1 MSYDLVIKN
10 GMVVDGTGAKRY
22 QADVAIQSG
31 KVAEIGK
38 VTEGAKRTI
47 DADGLV
53 VTPGFV
59 DPHTHYDAQI
69 CWDGAVTPSS
79 WHGVTSVVMGNCGVG
94 IAPCRPET
102 REIAMKDLV
111 NVEGIPFDVLN
122 KGITWDWET
131 FPEFMDAAA
140 ARKPSLNLAFIAP
153 LTPFRHYV
161 MGEASMDRAATP
173 EETAKIAALIG
184 EAVDK
189 GALGFS
195 STTLNQHMGFE
206 GKPLACRNASREEL
220 AAYCQQLKK
229 RGKGA
234 IEIALTRQVG
244 VLEQDQCE
252 LLDFLLDQSGRPVTF
267 IALFDR
273 DDIPEAV
280 RNTLRLAA
288 PMIAKGARPQT
299 SPLPLTRECTMENPF
314 AFAAFPS
321 WKRVFAD
328 TNPESQKK
336 VYADPAFRNA
346 FRHDLKNPTGF
357 SDWRRIVV
365 HDVKNPA
372 LKDLERKSIAE
383 VASLQNKDGVDAFL
397 DLVLAD
403 DLKVEFTIS
412 SWNTPRG
419 SHARTAEQQV
429 DPDGA
434 GRRRRACRHAV
445 RRGLPDLPA
454 RHLGAREGG
463 DHLGRGRAQADLRS
477 RRSLRS
483 QGSRSPREGRAGRRG
498 DLRPD
503 SHRLEEPRRAAFRP
517 ARRCQAHRHAVGRR
531 RVHDRQR
538 RADLGAGPADRGQG
552 RRGVAGLANYLSLRG
567 AAQRSASTG
576 GDTCCARCHPSRLAT
591 PAPQDEVSLI
601 ERRRERAANCFSMSW
616 NATGGVDRHAHAWPC
631 RASVRATSRPLGCSM
646 ALEVPAGTACND
658 LDFVPKRTRAPSTA
672 SMSTH
677 ALPSVISVCAR
688 K

>member
-1 MSYDLVIKN
+1 MGYDLLIKN
-10 GMVVDGTGAKRY
+10 GTVVDGTGAKRY
-22 QADVAIQSG
+22 QADVAIQGG

-47 DADGLV
+47 DAHGLV

-94 IAPCRPET
+94 IAPCKPET

-161 MGEASMDRAATP
+161 MGDASMERAATP
-173 EETAKIAALIG
+173 EETHKIAALIG
-184 EAVDK
+184 EAMDA

-195 STTLNQHMGFE
+195 STTLNQHLGYE

-220 AAYCQQLKK
+220 KAYANQLKK

-244 VLEQDQCE
+244 VLEDDQCE
-252 LLDFLLDQSGRPVTF
+252 LLDFLLTESGRPVTF

-280 RNTLRLAA
+280 RDTLRRAA
-288 PMIAKGARPQT
+288 PQIAKGARPQT
-299 SPLPLTRECTMENPF
+299 SPLPLTREVDMNNPF

-328 TNPESQKK
+328 TSKEAQKK
-336 VYADPAFRNA
+336 VYADPAFRA
-346 FRHDLKNPTGF
+346 QFRHDLKNP
-357 SDWRRIVV
+357 
-365 HDVKNPA
+365 A
-372 LKDLERKSIAE
+372 LKSLEGRPIADIAKE
-383 VASLQNKDGVDAFL
+383 QGKDGVDAFL

-403 DLKVEFTIS
+403 NLQCELTMA
-412 SWNTPRG
+412 SWNTREDRMRELLNNNSILMALGDGGAHVDMLCDAGYPTYLLGTWVREKEAITLEEGVRKLTSDPADLFGLGDRG
-419 SHARTAEQQV
+419 RLAEGAPADVAIFDPARIGSTNHGE
-429 DPDGA
+429 
-434 GRRRRACRHAV
+434 RRY
-445 RRGLPDLPA
+445 DLPG
-454 RHLGAREGG
+454 GAKRIVMPSKGVEYTVVNG
-463 DHLGRGRAQADLRS
+463 AVTWE
-477 RRSLRS
+477 
-483 QGSRSPREGRAGRRG
+483 QGKLTEAKAGK
-498 DLRPD
+498 
-503 SHRLEEPRRAAFRP
+503 
-517 ARRCQAHRHAVGRR
+517 V
-531 RVHDRQR
+531 
-538 RADLGAGPADRGQG
+538 
-552 RRGVAGLANYLSLRG
+552 LRG
-567 AAQRSASTG
+567 
-576 GDTCCARCHPSRLAT
+576 
-591 PAPQDEVSLI
+591 
-601 ERRRERAANCFSMSW
+601 
-616 NATGGVDRHAHAWPC
+616 
-631 RASVRATSRPLGCSM
+631 
-646 ALEVPAGTACND
+646 
-658 LDFVPKRTRAPSTA
+658 
-672 SMSTH
+672 
-677 ALPSVISVCAR
+677 
-688 K
+688 